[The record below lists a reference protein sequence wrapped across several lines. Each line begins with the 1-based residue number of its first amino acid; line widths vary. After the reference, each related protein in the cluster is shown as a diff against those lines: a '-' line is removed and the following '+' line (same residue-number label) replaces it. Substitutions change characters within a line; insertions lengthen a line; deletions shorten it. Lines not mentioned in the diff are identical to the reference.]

1 MAIKVKNSNEIKP
14 SKIKE
19 ILTTEY
25 KWETY
30 LLGVLSIFAIALG
43 LLIFTEVLT
52 VNESTPVIGGNG
64 TLFAWII
71 TIVGAVG
78 FILFAIPLFKPAVPE
93 LKKLTFPTFRVFI
106 ANATRVFIFVLVL
119 AGILLLFD
127 AFVTAFLGFIERNA

>member
-1 MAIKVKNSNEIKP
+1 MAIKVKNTNEIKP

-30 LLGVLSIFAIALG
+30 LLGVLSVFAIALG
-43 LLIFTEVLT
+43 LLIFTGVLT

-64 TLFAWII
+64 VLFAWII

-78 FILFAIPLFKPAVPE
+78 FVLFAIPLFKPAVPE
-93 LKKLTFPTFRVFI
+93 LKKLTFPTFKEFV
-106 ANATRVFIFVLVL
+106 ANATRVFIFMIVL
-119 AGILLLFD
+119 ALIFLLYD
-127 AFVTAFLGFIERNA
+127 AFITAFLGFIERNA